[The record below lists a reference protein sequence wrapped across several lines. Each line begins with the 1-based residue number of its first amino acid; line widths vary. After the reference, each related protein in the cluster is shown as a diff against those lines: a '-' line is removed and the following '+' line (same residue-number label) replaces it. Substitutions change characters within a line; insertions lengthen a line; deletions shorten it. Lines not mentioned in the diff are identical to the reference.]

1 MSQVHDDVHALS
13 GPAAIEA
20 MNRLFELTARLADA
34 TEHGLD
40 KLGLTLARATVIWHV
55 NYRGPMTQREL
66 SEVLGVTPRNV
77 TGLVDALESTGFVAR
92 APHPTDR
99 RATLVTLTEQGH
111 KIAALRDKDY
121 QEFAA
126 RLFGDVPADDLAV
139 FITTA
144 DHVLGRLRDEDSGK
158 RTLTVPDRG
167 RHTLDII
174 PDGTCQT

>member
-1 MSQVHDDVHALS
+1 MSQVHDDGPALS
-13 GPAAIEA
+13 GPAAMEG

-92 APHPTDR
+92 APHPTAR
-99 RATLVTLTEQGH
+99 RAPLLTLTEQGH
-111 KIAALRDKDY
+111 KIAALRDHASP
-121 QEFAA
+121 E
-126 RLFGDVPADDLAV
+126 VPAPFLPHLPPPHPPAS
-139 FITTA
+139 
-144 DHVLGRLRDEDSGK
+144 L
-158 RTLTVPDRG
+158 
-167 RHTLDII
+167 
-174 PDGTCQT
+174 